1 MSSHHIVRDDQEPAL
16 IIANG
21 AACSQDLL
29 NQLLEWSPYIVVL
42 DQAIERVIELNIKVD
57 VVIGDFDRN
66 FDPTAYL
73 AKQYPLEIIHCP
85 DQETTD
91 LEKALDFLLTKG
103 IKAANVIW
111 ATGKRADHTFTN
123 ITTLVKYRDSMKI
136 VILDDY
142 SKIFR
147 LPNTYKKWYPK
158 DTILSLIPVGKASSI
173 TTSNLNY
180 PLSEEDLELGIR
192 TGSSN
197 SVAKDGL
204 VSITYETGDLL
215 LMECVD

>member
-21 AACSQDLL
+21 AACSQELMD
-29 NQLLEWSPYIVVL
+29 QLLEWSPYIVVL
-42 DQAIERVIELNIKVD
+42 DEAIKRVLALNIKVD
-57 VVIGDFDRN
+57 VLIGDFDRN
-66 FDPTAYL
+66 FDPAPYL
-73 AKQYPLEIIHCP
+73 AMQYPLEVIHDP
-85 DQETTD
+85 NQENTD
-91 LEKALDFLLTKG
+91 LEKALNFLLKRG

-123 ITTLVKYRDSMKI
+123 ITTLVKYRDTMKI

-147 LPNTYKKWYPK
+147 LPATYKKWYTK
-158 DTILSLIPVGKASSI
+158 DTILSLIPVGTARGI
-173 TTSNLNY
+173 TTTNLNY
-180 PLSEEDLELGIR
+180 PLQKEDLVLGVR

-197 SVAKDGL
+197 SVATDGL
-204 VSITYETGDLL
+204 VTITYESGDLL
-215 LMECVD
+215 LMECTD

>member
-29 NQLLEWSPYIVVL
+29 DQLLEWSPYIVVL
-42 DQAIERVIELNIKVD
+42 DQAIERVIALNIKVD
-57 VVIGDFDRN
+57 VLIGDFDRDFN
-66 FDPTAYL
+66 PTVYL
-73 AKQYPLEIIHCP
+73 DQQYPLEIIHSL

-91 LEKALDFLLTKG
+91 LEKALDFLLKKG
-103 IKAANVIW
+103 IKAANVVW

-147 LPNTYKKWYPK
+147 LPNTYKKWYTK
-158 DTILSLIPVGKASSI
+158 DTILSLIPIGKAGRI
-173 TTSNLNY
+173 TTENLNY
-180 PLSEEDLELGIR
+180 PLHQEDLELGIR

-197 SVAKDGL
+197 SVSADGI

-215 LMECVD
+215 LMECTD

>member
-21 AACSQDLL
+21 AACSQDLM
-29 NQLLEWSPYIVVL
+29 NQLLEWSPFIVVL
-42 DQAIERVIELNIKVD
+42 DEAIERVIALNIKVD
-57 VVIGDFDRN
+57 VLIGDFDRA
-66 FDPTAYL
+66 FDPNVYL
-73 AKQYPLEIIHCP
+73 EKQYPLEIIHCT
-85 DQETTD
+85 DQESTD
-91 LEKALDFLLTKG
+91 LEKALDFLLQKG

-136 VILDDY
+136 VLLDDY

-147 LPNTYKKWYPK
+147 LPNTYKKWYTK
-158 DTILSLIPVGKASSI
+158 DTIISLIPIGKAIEI

-180 PLSEEDLELGIR
+180 PLFKEDLELGVR

-197 SVAKDGL
+197 SVAEDGI
-204 VSITYETGDLL
+204 VSITYKEGDLL
-215 LMECVD
+215 LMECTD

>member
-29 NQLLEWSPYIVVL
+29 DQLLEWSPYIVVL

-57 VVIGDFDRN
+57 VLIGDFDRD
-66 FDPTAYL
+66 FDPTVYL
-73 AKQYPLEIIHCP
+73 AKQYPLDIIHSP

-91 LEKALDFLLTKG
+91 LEKALNFLLIKG
-103 IKAANVIW
+103 ITAANVIW

-147 LPNTYKKWYPK
+147 LPSTYKKWYTK
-158 DTILSLIPVGKASSI
+158 DTILSLIPVGKAGGI
-173 TTSNLNY
+173 TTSNLKY
-180 PLSEEDLELGIR
+180 PLLNEALELGIR

-197 SVAKDGL
+197 SVLEDGI
-204 VSITYETGDLL
+204 VSITYESGDLL
-215 LMECVD
+215 LMECTD

>member
-21 AACSQDLL
+21 AACSQDLM

-42 DQAIERVIELNIKVD
+42 DEAIERVIALNIKVD
-57 VVIGDFDRN
+57 VLIGDFDRAFN
-66 FDPTAYL
+66 PNTYL
-73 AKQYPLEIIHCP
+73 EKQYPLEIIHCT
-85 DQETTD
+85 DQESTD
-91 LEKALDFLLTKG
+91 LEKALDFLLQKG

-136 VILDDY
+136 VLLDDY

-147 LPNTYKKWYPK
+147 LPNIYKKWYTK
-158 DTILSLIPVGKASSI
+158 DTILSLIPIGRVTEI
-173 TTSNLNY
+173 TTTNLNY
-180 PLSEEDLELGIR
+180 PLSKEDLELGVR

-197 SVAKDGL
+197 SVAEDGI
-204 VSITYETGDLL
+204 VSIVYQGGDLL
-215 LMECVD
+215 LMECND

>member
-29 NQLLEWSPYIVVL
+29 DQLLEWSPFIVVL
-42 DQAIERVIELNIKVD
+42 DEAIERVIALNIKVD
-57 VVIGDFDRN
+57 VLIGDFDRN
-66 FDPTAYL
+66 FDPTPYL
-73 AKQYPLEIIHCP
+73 EQQYPLEIVHST

-91 LEKALDFLLTKG
+91 LEKALNFLLEKG
-103 IKAANVIW
+103 IKAANVLW

-123 ITTLVKYRDSMKI
+123 ITTLIKYRDTMKI

-147 LPNTYKKWYPK
+147 LPSTYKKWYTK
-158 DTILSLIPVGKASSI
+158 DTILSLIPVGQANGI
-173 TTSNLNY
+173 TTTNLKY
-180 PLSEEDLELGIR
+180 PLNQEDLILGIR

-197 SVAKDGL
+197 SVVEDGI
-204 VSITYETGDLL
+204 VSITYESGDLL
-215 LMECVD
+215 LMECTD

>member
-29 NQLLEWSPYIVVL
+29 DQLLEWSPYIVVL

-57 VVIGDFDRN
+57 VLIGDFDRD
-66 FDPTAYL
+66 FDPSIYL
-73 AKQYPLEIIHCP
+73 AKQYPLEIVHSS

-91 LEKALDFLLTKG
+91 LEKALNFLLTKG
-103 IKAANVIW
+103 IKAANVVW

-147 LPNTYKKWYPK
+147 LPNTYKKWYTK
-158 DTILSLIPVGKASSI
+158 DTILSLIPVGKAGGI
-173 TTSNLNY
+173 TTTNLHY
-180 PLSEEDLELGIR
+180 PLQNEELALGIR

-197 SVAKDGL
+197 SVVEDGI
-204 VSITYETGDLL
+204 VSITYESGDLL
-215 LMECVD
+215 LMECTD

>member
-29 NQLLEWSPYIVVL
+29 DQLLEWSPYIVVL

-57 VVIGDFDRN
+57 ILIGDFDRD
-66 FDPTAYL
+66 FDPTIYL
-73 AKQYPLEIIHCP
+73 TKQYPLEIVHCP

-91 LEKALDFLLTKG
+91 LEKALNFLLTKG

-147 LPNTYKKWYPK
+147 LPSTYKKWYTK
-158 DTILSLIPVGKASSI
+158 DTILSLIPVGKAGGI
-173 TTSNLNY
+173 TTSNLKY
-180 PLSEEDLELGIR
+180 PLLNEVLELGIR

-197 SVAKDGL
+197 SVLEDGI
-204 VSITYETGDLL
+204 VSITYESGDLL
-215 LMECVD
+215 LMECTD